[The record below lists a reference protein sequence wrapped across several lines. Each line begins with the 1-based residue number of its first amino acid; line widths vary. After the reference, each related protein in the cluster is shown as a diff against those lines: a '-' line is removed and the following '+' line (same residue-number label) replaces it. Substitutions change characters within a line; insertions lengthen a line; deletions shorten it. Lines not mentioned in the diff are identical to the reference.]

1 MMPPLAMSLGDRFF
15 TSSKDGTGGGGWVHS
30 KSINSMAM
38 SQLCFG
44 KGLYVTGWTVSL
56 LLSKLG
62 LENNPPPFLN
72 IEGLDRCLLAKS
84 ADK

>member
-1 MMPPLAMSLGDRFF
+1 MSLLAMSLGDRFC

-30 KSINSMAM
+30 KSINSTAM
-38 SQLCFG
+38 SQLGFV

-62 LENNPPPFLN
+62 LENNPSPFLN
-72 IEGLDRCLLAKS
+72 IEGFS
-84 ADK
+84 